1 MGSLAE
7 LTSEERNVHLLTTN
21 SSMVEMYVYDVLKGA
36 CNATLESVYE
46 IKKKADFQEMLELI
60 NMPPYMADKWLFIL
74 EYDKVKAL
82 IKQYIKIFDIDSSCF
97 LIKCKK
103 YAEFKEFKQMYNK
116 ANDMYLSI
124 MRKNDV
130 MFLLKDFKLSP
141 NMLDFIGKSYYR
153 DPEKIFILI
162 KELNNGL
169 EIKATKDI
177 VKICG
182 VSSSSVVS
190 FTFLM
195 LADPPKSK
203 TGLSRVLKKRIQ
215 IANDLISAYG
225 ISSFKNFFQ
234 ASVKDIIDI
243 KTLYM
248 EGVIYKTI
256 RDLPDCY
263 DEKKLSR
270 YNIYLSRIT
279 DEIPYDRVLNLYFA
293 LKRSGK
299 WYNKAS
305 MIQFIYDYYG
315 GCCDEDIG

>member
-141 NMLDFIGKSYYR
+141 NMIDFIGKSYYR

-169 EIKATKDI
+169 EIKETKDI
-177 VKICG
+177 VKVCG

-270 YNIYLSRIT
+270 YNIYLNRIT